1 MKKLIPVLCA
11 CFALALVAAGCGSS
25 DNKKSDSNT
34 APAKAAAP
42 KAPAAPKSGVVAV
55 SIKNVKFHPDTITV
69 KAGSTVKWTNDDG
82 FAHTVT
88 KTGGPGAKFD
98 SGNVNGGAT
107 YEQKFATPGTID
119 YVCTIHPGQ
128 SGKIVVQ

>member
-25 DNKKSDSNT
+25 DDKKSDSNST
-34 APAKAAAP
+34 PAKSNTPAA
-42 KAPAAPKSGVVAV
+42 KAPVAGGVAAV
-55 SIKNVKFHPDTITV
+55 SIKDVKFDPDTITV
-69 KAGSTVKWTNDDG
+69 KKGQTVKWTNNDG

-88 KTGGPGAKFD
+88 KTAGPGAKFD
-98 SGNVNGGAT
+98 SGDVGGGKT
-107 YEQKFATPGTID
+107 YEQKFDTAGTID

-128 SGKIVVQ
+128 KGKIVVQ